1 MLCACVFIVRRISI
15 ALVCKI
21 GIFFARVRMAAV
33 PWVLCIFGKEYVSGY
48 HALLILLVAQ
58 VINAI
63 CGPTGFMM
71 SMTGHQS
78 AAAKIFA
85 VSALFSVILNLTL
98 IPWLG
103 IIGAAIANLM
113 GQMIWNFT
121 ILVFL
126 RSRLGLDPSIVGW
139 LPRK

>member
-1 MLCACVFIVRRISI
+1 M
-15 ALVCKI
+15 
-21 GIFFARVRMAAV
+21 MAAG
-33 PWVLCIFGKEYVSGY
+33 PWVLVIFGKEYVSGY

-103 IIGAAIANLM
+103 IIGDAIANRM
-113 GQMIWNFT
+113 GKWIWKLK

-126 RSRLGLDPSIVGW
+126 RRRLGLDRSVARGVGEEVVG
-139 LPRK
+139 RRRI

>member
-1 MLCACVFIVRRISI
+1 
-15 ALVCKI
+15 
-21 GIFFARVRMAAV
+21 
-33 PWVLCIFGKEYVSGY
+33 
-48 HALLILLVAQ
+48 
-58 VINAI
+58 
-63 CGPTGFMM
+63 MM

-103 IIGAAIANLM
+103 IIGAVIANLM

-139 LPRK
+139 LPRSEEHTSELQSLMRISYVVFCLKIKKTILILI